1 MIQQPQLV
9 LCRGGGTPAM
19 LTVGGTYEDDGEVY
33 EMIARARP
41 FAPGGQAGEAIFT
54 TLWITTTTFDDDVS
68 LFVTPFVDFEPL
80 ETQRIDIP
88 GAANP
93 NNEQTV
99 HELALSVPYM
109 HGGVEQFRNA
119 PRGAFIDVRVET
131 KIGTVAGSSARQIV
145 DGFEVEC
152 EIVKESRQAE

>member
-9 LCRGGGTPAM
+9 LCRGAGTPAM
-19 LTVGGTYEDDGEVY
+19 LTVGGTYLDDGEVY
-33 EMIARARP
+33 EMVARSRP
-41 FAPGGQAGEAIFT
+41 FAPGGQGGEAIFT
-54 TLWITTTTFDDDVS
+54 TLWITTTTFDDAVS
-68 LFVTPFVDFEPL
+68 LFVTPFVDFVAL

-93 NNEQTV
+93 NNAQTI
-99 HELALSVPYM
+99 HELALSVPYIF
-109 HGGVEQFRNA
+109 GGIERMRNA
-119 PRGAFIDVRVET
+119 PRGTYIDVKVET

-152 EIVKESRQAE
+152 EIVKDSRQAV